1 MDPNYQLI
9 TCTRNF
15 LSKLE
20 RNNNAITI
28 ERLKTR
34 NRPYQLVT
42 NKQSY
47 NFLKIHEKVILNQL
61 LEHFKTNN
69 LIPDLQRTTEQTN
82 QQKQLYKIKVITSY
96 NVWKIR
102 QTQQWLH

>member
-1 MDPNYQLI
+1 MDPKLSTNHLHKE
-9 TCTRNF
+9 F

-69 LIPDLQRTTEQTN
+69 
-82 QQKQLYKIKVITSY
+82 
-96 NVWKIR
+96 
-102 QTQQWLH
+102 